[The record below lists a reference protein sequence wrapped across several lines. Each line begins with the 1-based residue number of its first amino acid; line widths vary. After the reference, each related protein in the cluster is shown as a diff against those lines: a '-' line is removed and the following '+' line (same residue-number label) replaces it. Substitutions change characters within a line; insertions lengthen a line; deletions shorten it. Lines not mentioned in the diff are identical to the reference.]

1 MNKQIIY
8 KYAPYAVALVV
19 FILIVVWYCSPML
32 SGKVLYQP
40 DTNNWKG
47 MSHEILEYK
56 EKTGETSYW
65 TNSMFGG
72 MPAYQ
77 ISSEPPSRAW
87 VKALSQIPYLVFPS
101 PMVTLL
107 GYFIGFFI
115 MLRAFGVN
123 KWLSIAGAIA
133 IALSSYFFIIVAAGH
148 NSKALTLGYL
158 APVIGGFFLI
168 FRKRYFWGISLTML
182 FTAIGFMLH
191 PQMSYYIMLMLAVFG
206 IAEIVIHVREKRVR
220 DLVVGV
226 LLFAASWAVGIG
238 TGYSTLR
245 SNMEYMKETIR
256 GGHSEIEK
264 VDERQNNSSGLS
276 LEYATQWS
284 YGIPETFTLMIPDFM
299 GGSSN
304 YPVGKDSGIY
314 EEMVAQGIP
323 SRNAEAFCE
332 ALPMYWGD
340 QPFTSGPVY
349 VGAIVCFL
357 FVLGLFLVK
366 GPYKWA
372 LLAATL
378 FSIFLS
384 WGHNMMWLTELF
396 FNYFPMYDK
405 FRAVSSILVVAE
417 ITMPLLGFLALKAI
431 MEKQVARDAVLRA
444 IYYSAGITGGLCLV
458 LWLFGGS
465 LFDFRGAGDGQMFAQ
480 LPDWLSEAIVAERAA
495 MLRGDALR
503 SLVFILL
510 GAGVLWLYVQEKLK
524 AGMFT
529 ALLGVLL
536 LVDMLPVD
544 KRFFNNDNFV
554 LPKDDKNYFAM
565 QPYEKQLLADPDP
578 NFRVMNMT
586 TNTFNDAR
594 TSYYLKSVGGY
605 HGAKLRRYQ
614 DIIDQHITQNN
625 MAVLNMLNTKYFIVP
640 GEDRQP
646 VIVPNPDALG
656 NAWFVDK
663 VVPVDTPL
671 EESEALRTFDLATEA
686 VTDKQFAG
694 QVAALETPADSTAS
708 IVLTSYAPNRLE
720 YATQSGLAKTAV
732 FSEIYYPHGW
742 QACID
747 GQPVEHF
754 RVNYI
759 LRALDIPAG
768 KHTVCFEFH
777 PDAIYKADR
786 LSYLF
791 IFIMYGSIIGFVV
804 YSIWK
809 RRRASKAEKQS

>member
-40 DTNNWKG
+40 DTNNWKS

-56 EKTGETSYW
+56 EKTGETTYW

-87 VKALSQIPYLVFPS
+87 LKAISQIPYLLFPS

-123 KWLSIAGAIA
+123 KCLSIAGAIA

-148 NSKALTLGYL
+148 NSKALTLGCL

-206 IAEIVIHVREKRVR
+206 VAEIVVHVREKRVR

-332 ALPMYWGD
+332 VLPMYWGD

-431 MEKQVARDAVLRA
+431 MEKQVAREAVLRA

-465 LFDFRGAGDGQMFAQ
+465 LFDFRGVGDGQMFAQ
-480 LPDWLSEAIVAERAA
+480 LPDWLSEAIVAERAG

-536 LVDMLPVD
+536 LADMLPVD

-594 TSYYLKSVGGY
+594 TSYYLKSIGGY

-646 VIVPNPDALG
+646 AIVPNPDALG

-720 YATQSGLAKTAV
+720 YATQSAQAKTAV

-742 QACID
+742 QAYID
-747 GQPVEHF
+747 GQPVDHF

-768 KHTVCFEFH
+768 NHTVSFEFH

-809 RRRASKAEKQS
+809 HCRACKAEKQS

>member
-40 DTNNWKG
+40 DTNNWKS

-87 VKALSQIPYLVFPS
+87 LKAISQIPYLLFPS

-284 YGIPETFTLMIPDFM
+284 YGIPETFTLMIPNFM

-304 YPVGKDSGIY
+304 YPVGKASGVY
-314 EEMVAQGIP
+314 EEMVIQGVP

-431 MEKQVARDAVLRA
+431 MEKQVAREAVLRA

-480 LPDWLSEAIVAERAA
+480 LPGWLSEAIVAERAA

-510 GAGVLWLYVQEKLK
+510 GAGALWLYVQEKLK

-536 LVDMLPVD
+536 LADMLPVD

-554 LPKDDKNYFAM
+554 LPKDDKGYFAM

-605 HGAKLRRYQ
+605 HGAKLRRY
-614 DIIDQHITQNN
+614 
-625 MAVLNMLNTKYFIVP
+625 
-640 GEDRQP
+640 
-646 VIVPNPDALG
+646 
-656 NAWFVDK
+656 
-663 VVPVDTPL
+663 
-671 EESEALRTFDLATEA
+671 
-686 VTDKQFAG
+686 
-694 QVAALETPADSTAS
+694 
-708 IVLTSYAPNRLE
+708 
-720 YATQSGLAKTAV
+720 
-732 FSEIYYPHGW
+732 
-742 QACID
+742 
-747 GQPVEHF
+747 
-754 RVNYI
+754 
-759 LRALDIPAG
+759 
-768 KHTVCFEFH
+768 
-777 PDAIYKADR
+777 
-786 LSYLF
+786 
-791 IFIMYGSIIGFVV
+791 
-804 YSIWK
+804 
-809 RRRASKAEKQS
+809 

>member
-40 DTNNWKG
+40 DTNNWKS

-56 EKTGETSYW
+56 EKTGETTYW

-87 VKALSQIPYLVFPS
+87 LKAISQIPYLVFPS

-431 MEKQVARDAVLRA
+431 MEKQVAREAVLRA

-480 LPDWLSEAIVAERAA
+480 LPGWLSEAIVAERAA

-536 LVDMLPVD
+536 LADMLPVD

-646 VIVPNPDALG
+646 AIVPNSEALG

-663 VVPVDTPL
+663 VVPVNTPL

-694 QVAALETPADSTAS
+694 QVAALETPVDSTAS

-720 YATQSGLAKTAV
+720 YATQSAQAKTAV

-742 QACID
+742 QAYID
-747 GQPVEHF
+747 GQPVDHF

-791 IFIMYGSIIGFVV
+791 IFIMYGSIIGFIA

-809 RRRASKAEKQS
+809 RRRACKAEKQS